1 MCGGDKALKS
11 TEANVGRIASAEELR
26 KKQAFGE
33 AFPFAQKRLR
43 GGLPFMKQ
51 LTDYRGGI
59 TARAAGPQR
68 AGLVRSMGK
77 AGMSERDPAYQANI
91 GDFQA
96 NMARGLE
103 GNLRDALMADEMAR
117 QQAAQ
122 QLFGYGQAQD
132 PLAYYNL
139 LAQMQLQ
146 D

>member
-1 MCGGDKALKS
+1 M
-11 TEANVGRIASAEELR
+11 N
-26 KKQAFGE
+26 
-33 AFPFAQKRLR
+33 
-43 GGLPFMKQ
+43 Q

-68 AGLVRSMGK
+68 AGLIRSMGK

-96 NMARGLE
+96 NLARGFE

-139 LAQMQLQ
+139 LAQMQLN